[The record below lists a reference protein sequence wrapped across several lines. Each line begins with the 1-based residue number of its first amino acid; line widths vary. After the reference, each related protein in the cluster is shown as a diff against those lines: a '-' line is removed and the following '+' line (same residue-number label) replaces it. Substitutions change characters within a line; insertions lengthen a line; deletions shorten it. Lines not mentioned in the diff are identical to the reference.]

1 MGEYIHGPW
10 PLRKQRQIHVQV
22 YSDFLVGDL
31 EKGYVLVGMSYLFV
45 TNSLLGLQN
54 SLLANFKRKNF
65 ACKWAVQAEA
75 PGPSRH
81 TSGG

>member
-1 MGEYIHGPW
+1 MKDSAAKFKPKISWKQGPGF
-10 PLRKQRQIHVQV
+10 
-22 YSDFLVGDL
+22 DFRVGDP
-31 EKGYVLVGMSYLFV
+31 EKRYVLVGMSYLFV

-75 PGPSRH
+75 PGLSRH